1 MFFGIDA
8 HDGAAAGGPG
18 GIAGAGA
25 TAAPVAHVGFGADED
40 DSVGRDADGKRAANF
55 PGGGVEFEELVGEIA
70 ADVETRAV
78 GGEGEAAGDFF
89 FAARGVGEGQRHTV
103 RRGDGAV
110 GGNGED
116 LEAAVDIAQDEAASV
131 RCEYEA
137 GVADL
142 ALGVGLE
149 DLG

>member
-1 MFFGIDA
+1 MLDRLQGQ
-8 HDGAAAGGPG
+8 HDQPGQGHGGAEGLDLAEGVLAGG
-18 GIAGAGA
+18 GI
-25 TAAPVAHVGFGADED
+25 EL
-40 DSVGRDADGKRAANF
+40 
-55 PGGGVEFEELVGEIA
+55 EELVGEIA

-78 GGEGEAAGDFF
+78 GGEGEAAGDVF
-89 FAARGVGEGQRHTV
+89 FAARGVGERQRHTV
-103 RRGDGAV
+103 RGRDSAV
-110 GGNGED
+110 GRNRED

-149 DLG
+149 NLG